1 MKILI
6 ADFETTPFDYN
17 QIDNYELKSRFICFI
32 NAINNERLF
41 LNLESDNKE
50 KKLKDYILSLCSIK
64 EPTRI
69 YFHNLRFDLAFLYD
83 LLPKEKEY
91 KYNVIKSGS
100 KIIEFKIYKEY
111 KRKDKFGKERIERKT
126 YLDVRDTLV
135 LFLSSVED
143 LGKAI
148 GIQKLEQDYFQKNIT
163 KEYVEYCYRDI
174 EIVQKFM
181 FKLLDV
187 CKECYNFELKI
198 ENLPLTLP
206 SLAKKLFHKLLVN
219 RFGNNILSDLYDISD
234 KQNDL
239 FREFYYGGRVEVFN
253 FNYIEK
259 AYYNDFN
266 SHYPSIMKENSFP
279 IPQYKIF
286 KCIDSE
292 KCFNQWK
299 NNTLIFGCFC
309 EIIENQDIP
318 LIASKI
324 KDKLIFGNGLKR
336 CFLFRKEIEYLLELK
351 QKVIIKS
358 FCTCSKYLPIFQE
371 YVDISYK
378 IKKESN
384 DNAIIL
390 IAKYLMNQLY
400 GKFAEKKDKERIDII
415 NDLTDLTEIELRE
428 TTTSE
433 KGFIRKTI
441 QNHSTLK
448 NNVVI
453 SMMITSLARLKL
465 HQYILKEN
473 NCYYT
478 DTDSIVSEK
487 EIENSKEL
495 GNMNVKMI
503 LNKFQPLGC
512 KEYVYESNN
521 LESNNLDVAIKL
533 KGFGNLK
540 QTNKSLFDK
549 FENIIVNYEKPIK
562 QNRLIGFFESFVR
575 DLSFTTMLVYDK
587 YKTSFYDKRFIN
599 SDLTT
604 KPFHLQNDNFDLLIE
619 NNEKMLEQIIN
630 SYKNN

>member
-1 MKILI
+1 
-6 ADFETTPFDYN
+6 
-17 QIDNYELKSRFICFI
+17 
-32 NAINNERLF
+32 
-41 LNLESDNKE
+41 
-50 KKLKDYILSLCSIK
+50 
-64 EPTRI
+64 
-69 YFHNLRFDLAFLYD
+69 
-83 LLPKEKEY
+83 
-91 KYNVIKSGS
+91 
-100 KIIEFKIYKEY
+100 
-111 KRKDKFGKERIERKT
+111 
-126 YLDVRDTLV
+126 
-135 LFLSSVED
+135 
-143 LGKAI
+143 
-148 GIQKLEQDYFQKNIT
+148 
-163 KEYVEYCYRDI
+163 
-174 EIVQKFM
+174 
-181 FKLLDV
+181 
-187 CKECYNFELKI
+187 
-198 ENLPLTLP
+198 
-206 SLAKKLFHKLLVN
+206 
-219 RFGNNILSDLYDISD
+219 
-234 KQNDL
+234 
-239 FREFYYGGRVEVFN
+239 
-253 FNYIEK
+253 
-259 AYYNDFN
+259 
-266 SHYPSIMKENSFP
+266 
-279 IPQYKIF
+279 
-286 KCIDSE
+286 
-292 KCFNQWK
+292 
-299 NNTLIFGCFC
+299 
-309 EIIENQDIP
+309 
-318 LIASKI
+318 
-324 KDKLIFGNGLKR
+324 
-336 CFLFRKEIEYLLELK
+336 
-351 QKVIIKS
+351 
-358 FCTCSKYLPIFQE
+358 
-371 YVDISYK
+371 
-378 IKKESN
+378 
-384 DNAIIL
+384 
-390 IAKYLMNQLY
+390 MNQLY
-400 GKFAEKKDKERIDII
+400 GKFAEKKDKEKIDII

-495 GNMNVKMI
+495 GKMKVEMI

-512 KEYVYESNN
+512 KEYVYEFNN

-549 FENIIVNYEKPIK
+549 FENIIVNYENPIK